1 MPNGLRA
8 MVPAVALLLLTACPY
23 RGPVPLGEPDP
34 GLFERGL
41 LGGWSFA
48 NGGLPGPLFM
58 QLEGPR
64 YLVVLP
70 DECPHGGGWAY
81 LAEVGGA
88 MFLNIHTGTDG
99 ELHGIAR
106 IALDGDQLELRYLS
120 DRVDSLA
127 TGRESFRRAV
137 AARVD
142 DPTIYETAVLYRRE
156 PGDFAVQGDA
166 AVALLQTAC
175 IYSGAAAAGEPEP
188 GLFEPRL
195 LGSWINREA
204 GIKWQE
210 TVIIDAEDYVVEVLA
225 AGESEYSI
233 RLPHRHGESAV
244 ARAYLSRVAGALFLN
259 VQVLDD
265 ERNFMVARI
274 DFTDDEV
281 RLRPLNAGMELLAGD
296 PARFRAEIARRI
308 DDPTLYY
315 RGPTP
320 LSWARSA
327 SR

>member
-1 MPNGLRA
+1 MRNGLRA
-8 MVPAVALLLLTACPY
+8 MVPAIALLLLTACPY

-34 GLFERGL
+34 GVFERGL

-48 NGGLPGPLFM
+48 DGGLPGPLFM
-58 QLEGPR
+58 QLEGAR

-88 MFLNIHTGTDG
+88 MFVNIHAGTDG
-99 ELHGIAR
+99 ELRRIAR
-106 IALDGDQLELRYLS
+106 VVLDGDQLEFRYLS

-127 TGRESFRRAV
+127 TDRESFRRAV

-142 DPTIYETAVLYRRE
+142 DPMIYENAVLYRRE

-204 GIKWQE
+204 GIKWQG
-210 TVIIDAEDYVVEVLA
+210 TVIIIDAEDDIVEVLA
-225 AGESEYSI
+225 AGASEYSI
-233 RLPHRHGESAV
+233 RHGEQAV

-265 ERNFMVARI
+265 EPNFTVARI
-274 DFTDDEV
+274 DFTGDEV
-281 RLRPLNAGMELLAGD
+281 RFRPLNAGMELLAGD

-315 RGPTP
+315 RGPMP
-320 LSWARSA
+320 LSWVRSA